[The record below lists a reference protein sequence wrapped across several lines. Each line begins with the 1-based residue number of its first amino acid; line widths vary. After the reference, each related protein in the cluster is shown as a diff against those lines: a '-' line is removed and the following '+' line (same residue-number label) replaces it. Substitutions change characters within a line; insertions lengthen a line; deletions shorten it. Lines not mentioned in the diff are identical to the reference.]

1 MDLHPSLALQGISL
15 AEEGPLLF
23 PGGGGGEGGME
34 MRRGRPSNSD
44 QNNNINIS
52 APASRGFSGS
62 RSVRLSLSFR
72 I

>member
-15 AEEGPLLF
+15 AEEGPPSLF
-23 PGGGGGEGGME
+23 PSGGVAEGGME

-62 RSVRLSLSFR
+62 RSVRQLSFR